1 MRLAA
6 MKQIADHL
14 TYPELRNSKNHA
26 ETMNLLNNV

>member
-6 MKQIADHL
+6 MTQIADHL
-14 TYPELRNSKNHA
+14 TYFELGNSKHHA